1 MVSVALKF
9 LRGIFTPKI
18 NGSVFFIL
26 QSLFLR
32 EIFNSFVEEREKKMK
47 SKQQTLVF
55 TGESFLSCEKSL
67 TNKIVL
73 SNLALL
79 LQII

>member
-1 MVSVALKF
+1 MVSIALKF
-9 LRGIFTPKI
+9 LRGKI
-18 NGSVFFIL
+18 SGSVFFIL
-26 QSLFLR
+26 QSLFFLR
-32 EIFNSFVEEREKKMK
+32 DIFNSFVEEREKKMK
-47 SKQQTLVF
+47 SKQLTLVF

-73 SNLALL
+73 SNVALL